1 MPDSTINQEPIEA
14 AASDDFAALMK
25 AAVDAIVVIEQDG
38 NVIAFSRAAEEMFG
52 YSAAEMLGQDVR
64 VLMPDPYRSRHHSYV
79 QAYCDT
85 GNPQI
90 IGTGRKVQ
98 AIRKSGEVF
107 PVWLSVGESRTDSRR
122 HFVGIIR
129 DLSDQQKAEIER
141 HSLEL
146 RLAHVSRLSL
156 LGEMAAGI
164 AHEINQPLTAI
175 SNYSEAAKNLLACD
189 APDPETLRKACTGIA
204 DQVQRAGE
212 VITNLR
218 KFVRKREIEK
228 KPLHLSELID
238 GVMVLVNA
246 DATHEGVDVE
256 TRLTEGLDPVFGN
269 AVQLQQVLLNLTRNA
284 VDAMRGGPVRPRDL
298 LIETAAAGPEFV
310 EFRVSDRGQGV
321 SASLVEAIF
330 HPFFTTKEDGLGVG
344 LAISR
349 SIVESHG
356 GRLSYEDRSGGGSTF
371 IVRLP
376 ILKTS
381 EQRN

>member
-1 MPDSTINQEPIEA
+1 MPDSTIDIDATQA
-14 AASDDFAALMK
+14 AAPTDLAALMN

-38 NVIAFSRAAEEMFG
+38 RIVAFSRAAEKMFG
-52 YSAAEMLGQDVR
+52 YTAAEMVGQDVKS
-64 VLMPDPYRSRHHSYV
+64 LMPEPYRSRHDGYV

-85 GNPQI
+85 GDPQV

-107 PVWLSVGESRTDSRR
+107 PVWLSVGESRAASRR
-122 HFVGIIR
+122 HFVGIVR

-212 VITNLR
+212 VIQNLR

-228 KPLHLSELID
+228 KPLRLSEIID

-256 TRLTEGLDPVFGN
+256 TRLTAGLPAVFGN

-284 VDAMRGGPVRPRDL
+284 VDAMRGGAARPREL
-298 LIETAAAGPEFV
+298 LIETVAAGPESV
-310 EFRVSDRGQGV
+310 EIRVSDRGQGV
-321 SASLVEAIF
+321 SASLVDAIF
-330 HPFFTTKEDGLGVG
+330 HPFFTTKQDGLGVG

-349 SIVESHG
+349 SIIEAHG

-371 IVRLP
+371 IIRLP